1 MPLTLIVAA
10 VIMLICVL
18 CNKITL
24 KIGIPMLFAFIL
36 LGMLFGSD
44 GLFRI
49 PFEDFQFAEQIC
61 TVALIFIMFYGGFG
75 TNWNAARRVAPC
87 ALLLSGFTARWEAL
101 IVGCN
106 LGGLGTLIAS
116 MASLIS
122 FKMVAQTQ
130 PQQRRAYLMRF
141 TALNLLALGLL
152 LALAFAL
159 GQG

>member
-75 TNWNAARRVAPC
+75 TNWNVARRVAPC
-87 ALLLSGFTARWEAL
+87 ALLLYVSYRVL
-101 IVGCN
+101 
-106 LGGLGTLIAS
+106 
-116 MASLIS
+116 
-122 FKMVAQTQ
+122 
-130 PQQRRAYLMRF
+130 R
-141 TALNLLALGLL
+141 
-152 LALAFAL
+152 AFAFYRDSKL
-159 GQG
+159 AAAMDFPQAGYA

>member
-36 LGMLFGSD
+36 LGKLFGSD

-87 ALLLSGFTARWEAL
+87 AL
-101 IVGCN
+101 
-106 LGGLGTLIAS
+106 
-116 MASLIS
+116 
-122 FKMVAQTQ
+122 
-130 PQQRRAYLMRF
+130 
-141 TALNLLALGLL
+141 
-152 LALAFAL
+152 
-159 GQG
+159 